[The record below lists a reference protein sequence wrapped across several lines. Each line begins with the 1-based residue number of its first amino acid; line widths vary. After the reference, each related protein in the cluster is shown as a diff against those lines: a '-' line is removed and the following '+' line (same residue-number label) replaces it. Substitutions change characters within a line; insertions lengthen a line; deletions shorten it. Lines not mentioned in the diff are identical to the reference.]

1 MRFRLVFWLLSLILM
16 SLNIP
21 NIGAKAPATAKIV
34 FGSYRDGNGEI
45 YIMNPDG
52 TALERVVPE
61 AGPKAT
67 YPAWSPSG
75 DELIYT
81 QKINN
86 QDQFFKINLVN
97 RASEQLT
104 HIARGFLRSNE
115 MGDWFDP
122 ATLPVPLQ
130 PQLLTT
136 TWGEV
141 KKR

>member
-1 MRFRLVFWLLSLILM
+1 MCERGSIGQLGPLQEKKIAFSWLNHVLPHGFLLDLVD
-16 SLNIP
+16 
-21 NIGAKAPATAKIV
+21 KET
-34 FGSYRDGNGEI
+34 I
-45 YIMNPDG
+45 YIVNRDG

-86 QDQFFKINLVN
+86 QDQLFKIDLVN

-122 ATLPVPLQ
+122 ATLSVPLQ